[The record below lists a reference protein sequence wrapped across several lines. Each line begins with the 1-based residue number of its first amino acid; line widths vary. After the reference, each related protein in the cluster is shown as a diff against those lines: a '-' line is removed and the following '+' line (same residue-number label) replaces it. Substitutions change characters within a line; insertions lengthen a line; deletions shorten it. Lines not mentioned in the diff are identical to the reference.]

1 MPARD
6 KESARKSELDVG
18 VVKAIGHPLRM
29 QLLSRLNE
37 RVASPVELAREL
49 DESVQLVSYH
59 VRILRDLGFVELV
72 RTTPRRGA
80 IEHHYRAVRRP
91 YFSDDDYAALPPNAR
106 AALAGTVLGSI
117 LQHAVH
123 GHENGAFEQDRVD
136 PQMLSDNLVL
146 DEEAWGK
153 LAGKIL
159 ELYEYTRELQ
169 AEAVPRLQ
177 DGAEEVT
184 GRLAILLY
192 PILEGAPGV
201 TSVRAGRDAPA
212 NPIKKKN

>member
-1 MPARD
+1 MPTRENQARP
-6 KESARKSELDVG
+6 SAVDIG

-91 YFSDDDYAALPPNAR
+91 YFSDEDFAALPPNAR
-106 AALAGTVLGSI
+106 AAIAGSVLEGVI
-117 LQHAVH
+117 DHAAQA
-123 GHENGAFEQDRVD
+123 HEDGVFERNADANITSAD
-136 PQMLSDNLVL
+136 IVL
-146 DEEAWGK
+146 DDEGWAK
-153 LAGKIL
+153 LAAKVA
-159 ELYEYTRELQ
+159 EVYEYATELQ
-169 AEAVPRLQ
+169 AEAIPRIQ
-177 DGAEEVT
+177 DGAGSLT
-184 GRLAILLY
+184 ARLAVLLY
-192 PILEGAPGV
+192 PAAERTEG
-201 TSVRAGRDAPA
+201 
-212 NPIKKKN
+212 

>member
-6 KESARKSELDVG
+6 KESARKAELDVG

-91 YFSDDDYAALPPNAR
+91 YFSDEDYAALPPNAR
-106 AALAGTVLGSI
+106 SALAGSVLGTI
-117 LQHAVH
+117 IDQATH
-123 GHENGAFEQDRVD
+123 GHQNGAFEQDEVD
-136 PQMLSDNLVL
+136 PHMLTVDVVL
-146 DEEAWGK
+146 DKAAWAK
-153 LAGKIL
+153 LSARLL
-159 ELYEYTRELQ
+159 EVYEYALELQ
-169 AEAVPRLQ
+169 AEAMPRLQ
-177 DGAEEVT
+177 DGEEEVRA
-184 GRLAILLY
+184 RLAQLLY
-192 PILEGAPGV
+192 PVIEGGPNYATSGRTPRSAPRKK
-201 TSVRAGRDAPA
+201 TS
-212 NPIKKKN
+212 